1 MTTTTYTVQFI
12 LDYAVIST
20 NPVLGGID
28 HKEEEVI
35 AFATTELF
43 KYYGINLDEIGY
55 QEVRVLDADGD
66 DIYWGEEE
74 SKLDRKIHDEIDS
87 DCCNEEVEA

>member
-1 MTTTTYTVQFI
+1 MTIETTTYTAQFI
-12 LDYAVIST
+12 LDYAVIAT
-20 NPVLGGID
+20 NPVMGGEN

-35 AFATTELF
+35 AFALNELI
-43 KYYGINLDEIGY
+43 YHYGIDLEKLGY

-74 SKLDRKIHDEIDS
+74 V
-87 DCCNEEVEA
+87 NA